1 MKFIITESQLKK
13 IINTK
18 LDERSRSLANTRKK
32 RLFPKSAMMS
42 NPDRFKEYDKEVK
55 GIEEELQETSL
66 EVKGDKLTNQSLNE
80 SETKSFEKFADTRMG
95 GAKKISDNAK
105 EKGGFSLLTYHHFRV
120 KLPYYKKAS
129 EGKFN
134 MEEGKKEYKEL
145 LKKLYQST
153 KGEMNIE
160 QVEFQKL
167 VGLIEVLGELIIKHK

>member
-1 MKFIITESQLKK
+1 MKYIVTESQLKK
-13 IINTK
+13 IIDSN

-55 GIEEELQETSL
+55 GIEDELDETSQ
-66 EVKGDKLTNQSLNE
+66 ENKENKQSLNE
-80 SETKSFEKFADTRMG
+80 SGKKDFEKFADTRMG
-95 GAKKISDNAK
+95 GAKKISDTAK
-105 EKGGFSLLTYHHFRV
+105 EKGGLSLLTYHHFSV

-134 MEEGKKEYKEL
+134 VEEGKKEYKEL

-167 VGLIEVLGELIIKHK
+167 VGLIEVLGELIIKNK